1 MALIEI
7 DGWPI
12 YFYGPSI
19 PWQTVSHNQRVY
31 IYLYIYVIYKM
42 LIYIHSMLYLSWY
55 IYNIYKMLDI
65 YIYTCSD
72 TPLQDIAS
80 LRHPSARKSG
90 SPPLTVRNFRFR
102 HGTRRVCCLCF
113 VGTREKHG
121 GTQPMARLMWSLLI
135 FSIFVLIWLDLGAE
149 DGGFPWIASTGYCK
163 TLKHSNLLKR
173 TGPKISFHCHGM
185 QADFSSFVGYYT
197 SDISILVCSFSCS

>member
-1 MALIEI
+1 MSSTKC
-7 DGWPI
+7 W
-12 YFYGPSI
+12 S
-19 PWQTVSHNQRVY
+19 
-31 IYLYIYVIYKM
+31 
-42 LIYIHSMLYLSWY
+42 IYILCC
-55 IYNIYKMLDI
+55 IYHDIYIYKMLDI

-90 SPPLTVRNFRFR
+90 RLHWRWEISDLGMARGVFA
-102 HGTRRVCCLCF
+102 VCVLL
-113 VGTREKHG
+113 GTREKHG

-185 QADFSSFVGYYT
+185 QAEFSSFVGYYT
-197 SDISILVCSFSCS
+197 SDISILVCSFSMFIIQL

>member
-1 MALIEI
+1 MI
-7 DGWPI
+7 
-12 YFYGPSI
+12 
-19 PWQTVSHNQRVY
+19 
-31 IYLYIYVIYKM
+31 
-42 LIYIHSMLYLSWY
+42 Y

-65 YIYTCSD
+65 YIYTYTCSG

-80 LRHPSARKSG
+80 LRHPSARKSSRLHWRWEISDLG
-90 SPPLTVRNFRFR
+90 MARGVFA
-102 HGTRRVCCLCF
+102 VCVLL
-113 VGTREKHG
+113 GTREKHG

-149 DGGFPWIASTGYCK
+149 DGGFPWSASTGYCK

-197 SDISILVCSFSCS
+197 SDISILVCSCSMFIIQL